1 MFMHV
6 CTKFQLHYYFELLQR
21 RAVYKYLSLL
31 LSVAKDPA
39 LLLQITQSPLLLCL
53 YIINETFLHDEDISE
68 FQDNLNKCFLSTAS
82 S

>member
-21 RAVYKYLSLL
+21 RAVYKYLSLLLLLL

-68 FQDNLNKCFLSTAS
+68 FQDNLE
-82 S
+82 